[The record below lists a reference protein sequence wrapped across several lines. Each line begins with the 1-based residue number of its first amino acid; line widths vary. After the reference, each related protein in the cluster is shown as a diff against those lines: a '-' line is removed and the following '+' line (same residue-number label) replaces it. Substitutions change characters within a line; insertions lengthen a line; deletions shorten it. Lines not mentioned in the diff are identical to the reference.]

1 MIVSANDMILDG
13 PFGLCNV
20 SLLSGEGWLEIGF
33 NHKGKDS
40 INHTCA
46 MKPPA
51 KVLDTAAQVRA
62 PRWQEYS
69 VHVATH
75 MARSR

>member
-1 MIVSANDMILDG
+1 MSLLLGSQCLFSVIVSANDMILDG

-33 NHKGKDS
+33 NHKDKDS

-46 MKPPA
+46 MKPQQ
-51 KVLDTAAQVRA
+51 KF
-62 PRWQEYS
+62 
-69 VHVATH
+69 
-75 MARSR
+75 